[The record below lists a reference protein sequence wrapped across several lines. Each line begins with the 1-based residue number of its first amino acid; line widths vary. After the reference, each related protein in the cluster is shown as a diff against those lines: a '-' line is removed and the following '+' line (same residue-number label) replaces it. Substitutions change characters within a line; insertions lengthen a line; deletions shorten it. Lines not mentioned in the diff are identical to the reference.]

1 MSDFDDALRRELR
14 ALAAAGCRQAQ
25 GATGRAGAPSGRVA
39 PPTRSGTALTLADAA
54 TGACSSG
61 LPARGPFGTK
71 TAVPDVVGQTDLA
84 DQSFRVLGYF
94 EDSTGQPAPSAP
106 IASLWCAQEM
116 LC

>member
-1 MSDFDDALRRELR
+1 
-14 ALAAAGCRQAQ
+14 
-25 GATGRAGAPSGRVA
+25 
-39 PPTRSGTALTLADAA
+39 
-54 TGACSSG
+54 
-61 LPARGPFGTK
+61 
-71 TAVPDVVGQTDLA
+71 VVGQTDLA